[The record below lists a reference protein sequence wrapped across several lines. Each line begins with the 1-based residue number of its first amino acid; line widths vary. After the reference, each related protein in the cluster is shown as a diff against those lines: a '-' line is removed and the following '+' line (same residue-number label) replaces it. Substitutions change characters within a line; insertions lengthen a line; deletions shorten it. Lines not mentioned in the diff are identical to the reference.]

1 MTSAESL
8 TNHTLYYVPAR
19 WRTHP
24 PSLLTSAA
32 AWFDEAQPVGAD
44 GWTGT
49 AMPTSHQQSS
59 LYSPCRRDL
68 EREGGP
74 LRGEDKKGPHCRL
87 SRSISAAQLRSDGW
101 ERRRGGR
108 YFIYRPPSK
117 SVRDG
122 KLKYEILSAAGL
134 AILGRA
140 PGLHRQLSLA
150 IGRGGSTGWSTL
162 ALAYPKK

>member
-19 WRTHP
+19 WRTRP

-74 LRGEDKKGPHCRL
+74 LRGEDKKGPRCRL

-108 YFIYRPPSK
+108 YFIYRPPLK
-117 SVRDG
+117 SVRWQTKIRNTVRG
-122 KLKYEILSAAGL
+122 WFGYPGQGSWPPPPALLGYRQGRTYGMVHIGL
-134 AILGRA
+134 DI
-140 PGLHRQLSLA
+140 P
-150 IGRGGSTGWSTL
+150 
-162 ALAYPKK
+162 